1 MNARRKTFFVAA
13 AAAVVVVGA
22 LIWWLRPTAADTR
35 RHYQRLLAEG
45 QEAFEKDSIFTA
57 MDRFVKAMSMA
68 EAAGDDTTCFKA
80 TVYTAMVYDLVGE
93 SDKSYDLLK
102 GLNYVE
108 VADTNDYASQYY
120 YRLMALYAAK
130 KDQDYKRSVAYNQA
144 AIDLDRRLFHNE
156 NFVCQEL
163 SNIGE
168 TWLMAKDYER
178 AADIA
183 AQMRSIHTQGNTLH
197 LSGLC
202 YLEATLLLREGQT
215 DSAYMKAQE
224 AMRHASYYHA
234 YDNMLLTLQLLCQ
247 MDSIRGD
254 LDTYIAHRNERERI
268 AANITGGE
276 TRLRIASIQEQNRMA
291 LAEREQASQHRVQ
304 TLVVALFVVVVAALL
319 IVIGELRKNYRARQ
333 RMAEMQRESLD
344 QTVERKRLENELLT
358 LKIKQSETSLARA
371 YKKSLSLSETLAE
384 HTVGMPAE
392 SLAFMEAVMKEKE
405 AAFLERVE
413 TRFPQL
419 TYNDIRLMG
428 FIRMGMTPHAIASA
442 LAISGA
448 SLTTARYRLRKKLK
462 LDKSVVLEDFIA
474 EI

>member
-1 MNARRKTFFVAA
+1 MSTGRKRIVAA
-13 AAAVVVVGA
+13 AAAVFLVAGA
-22 LIWWLRPTAADTR
+22 LLWWLQPTAADTR
-35 RHYQRLLAEG
+35 RHYLRMLTEG
-45 QEAFEKDSIFTA
+45 QRAFDKDSIFTA
-57 MDRFVKAMSMA
+57 MDLFVKVTSMA
-68 EAAGDDTTCFKA
+68 EAAGDDTTRFKA
-80 TVYTAMVYDLVGE
+80 TVYTAMVYNLVGE

-102 GLNYVE
+102 GTRYVE
-108 VADTNDYASQYY
+108 VADSGDYASQYY
-120 YRLMALYAAK
+120 FRLMALYAVK
-130 KDQDYKRSVAYNQA
+130 KDKDYKRSVAYNQR
-144 AIDLDRRLFHNE
+144 AIDLDRRLYHNE

-168 TWLMAKDYER
+168 TYLMVKDYRR
-178 AADIA
+178 AAEIA
-183 AQMRSIHTQGNTLH
+183 AQMRSIRTQGNTLH

-202 YLEATLLLREGQT
+202 YLEATLLLRAGQT
-215 DSAYMKAQE
+215 DSAYAKAEE
-224 AMRHASYYHA
+224 AMRHASHYHA
-234 YDNMLLTLQLLCQ
+234 YDNMLLNLSLLCQ

-254 LDTYIAHRNERERI
+254 IHAYIAHRNERERI
-268 AANITGGE
+268 SANVTGGE

-304 TLVVALFVVVVAALL
+304 VLVVALLAVVVAALL

-333 RMAEMQRESLD
+333 RMTEMERESLD

-358 LKIKQSETSLARA
+358 LKIKQNETSLARA
-371 YKKSLSLSETLAE
+371 YKNSISLSETLAE

-392 SLAFMEAVMKEKE
+392 SLAFMETVMKDKE
-405 AAFLERVE
+405 AAFLERTE
-413 TRFPQL
+413 ARFPQL

-462 LDKSVVLEDFIA
+462 LDKTIVLEDFIA